1 MLKEFEEEIA
11 QLYENGEIKAPVHLR
26 DGNEEILTEIFR
38 KIKSQDYVFSTWA
51 SHLHCLLKGV
61 PPERVR
67 QDILDGRSITLHYP
81 EYNFSS
87 SAIVGGIAPIAVGT
101 AKALQ
106 MSTAPIK
113 NEPPR
118 VFAFVGDM
126 ALNTGIVNESIRYSI
141 GHDLPITWVVEDN
154 GKSVGTET
162 EETCGIKT
170 KDLFD
175 SLQQLLRKY
184 SCCNVELI
192 YYSYKTSYP
201 HSGTGVF
208 VEF

>member
-81 EYNFSS
+81 EYNFYS

-118 VFAFVGDM
+118 VFAFVG
-126 ALNTGIVNESIRYSI
+126 
-141 GHDLPITWVVEDN
+141 DLPITWVVEDN